1 MALQI
6 TQDEEAD
13 RLVSGDGL
21 ALLVAMVLDQQIPL
35 ERAFH
40 SPLELQQRLGRPLD
54 ATEIAAMDPA
64 ALAQVF
70 AEPPALHRF
79 PASMAKRV
87 QELCQVLVDDY
98 GGEASRL
105 WQAAPT
111 GAELLRRV
119 RALPGFGD
127 QKARIF
133 VALLAKRFG
142 VAPKG
147 WAEAATPFGA
157 PGSFLSVA
165 DIDSPESLA
174 RVRAFKQQRKAEAK
188 ASAAAGPV
196 GGTAPAPRRRPR
208 AGRDTASPKA

>member
-6 TQDEEAD
+6 TQDDEAD
-13 RLVSGDGL
+13 RLVSKDGL

-40 SPLELQQRLGRPLD
+40 SPLELQQRLGRRLD
-54 ATEIAAMDPA
+54 AADLAAMDPG

-70 AEPPALHRF
+70 AKPPALHRF
-79 PASMAKRV
+79 PASMARRV

-98 GGEASRL
+98 QGEASRL
-105 WQAAPT
+105 WQTAST

-142 VAPKG
+142 VTPEG

-157 PGSFLSVA
+157 PGTFLSVA

-174 RVRAFKQQRKAEAK
+174 RVRAYKQQRKAQAK
-188 ASAAAGPV
+188 VNPPPGAVAAAPV
-196 GGTAPAPRRRPR
+196 SGRRTRS
-208 AGRDTASPKA
+208 GRDPASRRA

>member
-13 RLVSGDGL
+13 QLVSRDGL

-40 SPLELQQRLGRPLD
+40 SPLELKQRLGGRLD
-54 ATEIAAMDPA
+54 AAEMAAMDPA
-64 ALAQVF
+64 ALARVF

-87 QELCQVLVDDY
+87 QELCQVLVSDY
-98 GGEASRL
+98 EADASRL
-105 WQAAPT
+105 WGSAPT

-133 VALLAKRFG
+133 VALLGKQFG
-142 VAPKG
+142 VEPQG
-147 WAEAATPFGA
+147 WAEAASPFGA

-165 DIDSPESLA
+165 DIDSPDSLA
-174 RVRAFKQQRKAEAK
+174 RVRAYKQERKAQAK
-188 ASAAAGPV
+188 ASAAAGASA
-196 GGTAPAPRRRPR
+196 GAPAPGRR
-208 AGRDTASPKA
+208 AGRGATTRKA